1 MVLISLTVIGDGSG
15 NRSIADSISAH
26 FDPSL
31 DVYRL
36 LPKAVW
42 I

>member
-1 MVLISLTVIGDGSG
+1 MVLINLTVIGDGFGS
-15 NRSIADSISAH
+15 RSIADSICAH
-26 FDPSL
+26 FVPSL
-31 DVYRL
+31 DVYSL